1 MKMKKIERKLN
12 DLREYGEE
20 RVRLTKHLQ
29 KVLAEVAEA
38 IASPLEEG
46 ASVQVG
52 KYRIF
57 VKEYQS
63 NIGSYKTLTIS
74 DTESDTEAP
83 EYDYMYD
90 GEVFCKPFGRAIT
103 DIALPGNSRYLHGDF
118 HCVVTV
124 ASRQEFLFFANH
136 LEEVIKSF
144 QAEQEKI
151 VDVLRRALMRLD
163 TID

>member
-1 MKMKKIERKLN
+1 MRMKMKEIERKLN

-20 RVRLTKHLQ
+20 RVRLTKYLQ

-38 IASPLEEG
+38 IASPLEDG
-46 ASVQVG
+46 SSVQVG
-52 KYRIF
+52 KCRIF

-74 DTESDTEAP
+74 DTED
-83 EYDYMYD
+83 D

-151 VDVLRRALMRLD
+151 VDVLRKALMRLD

>member
-1 MKMKKIERKLN
+1 MKMKEIERKLN

-74 DTESDTEAP
+74 DTEEPGYSEA
-83 EYDYMYD
+83 YDIAFY
-90 GEVFCKPFGRAIT
+90 GPFGRAIT
-103 DIALPGNSRYLHGDF
+103 DIALPGNSRYLYGDF

-151 VDVLRRALMRLD
+151 VDVLRKALMRLD

>member
-1 MKMKKIERKLN
+1 MKEIERKLN

-38 IASPLEEG
+38 IASPLEDG
-46 ASVQVG
+46 SSVQVG

-74 DTESDTEAP
+74 ETEGLSMITCMTEKFFL
-83 EYDYMYD
+83 
-90 GEVFCKPFGRAIT
+90 VAIT
-103 DIALPGNSRYLHGDF
+103 DIPYQGIAVTHEISLCGNS
-118 HCVVTV
+118 CIT
-124 ASRQEFLFFANH
+124 SRTLFFANH
-136 LEEVIKSF
+136 LEEV
-144 QAEQEKI
+144 
-151 VDVLRRALMRLD
+151 
-163 TID
+163 

>member
-1 MKMKKIERKLN
+1 MKMKEIERKLN

-20 RVRLTKHLQ
+20 RVRLTKYLQ

-38 IASPLEEG
+38 IASPLEDG
-46 ASVQVG
+46 SSVQVG

-74 DTESDTEAP
+74 DTEAP
-83 EYDYMYD
+83 EYDYTYD

-103 DIALPGNSRYLHGDF
+103 DIALPGNSRYLYEDF

-151 VDVLRRALMRLD
+151 VDVLRKALMRLD

>member
-1 MKMKKIERKLN
+1 MKMKEIERKLN

-38 IASPLEEG
+38 IASPLEDG
-46 ASVQVG
+46 SSVQVG

-74 DTESDTEAP
+74 D
-83 EYDYMYD
+83 DYMYD

-151 VDVLRRALMRLD
+151 VDVLRKALMRLD